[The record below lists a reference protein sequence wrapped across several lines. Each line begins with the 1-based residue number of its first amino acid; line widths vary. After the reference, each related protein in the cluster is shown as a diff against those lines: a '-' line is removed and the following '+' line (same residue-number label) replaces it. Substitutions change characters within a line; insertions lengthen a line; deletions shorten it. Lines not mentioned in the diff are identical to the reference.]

1 MPIIDILDSTVIKV
15 TIFLVFLSLLV
26 FEMRRGQLK
35 KLSGYLLFFL
45 SVIFMFTFKWYPL
58 VFNGPLNGDE
68 AFVYSTALTLLNVD
82 PIPFRYIDF
91 TTLGPVHNYFF
102 LIPQFLGFKVSFTGI
117 RWVWIASLILTLI
130 LTYKSLVNFY
140 GKRNSLLFFFYPFLL
155 WATSY
160 IYDFN
165 FFYNELTCSLFLSA
179 GLYLFSKNLR
189 ENEIHKN
196 LFDFL
201 SVILLSIS
209 VYAKPHAAL
218 FAFTIVFFIM
228 LNKLIKEGLSP
239 VYILKFIVSGFAFSV
254 FFLGFLYFH
263 DSLDEFFLFYID
275 INLGYGN
282 KIGLQERIFNAFVV
296 RSTTEPGLNYFVKH
310 LYLLLTL
317 TMPVILLL
325 RKRFWNIKSIFIVV
339 FSVVTIISISIPG
352 TNYGHYYNFILLSLP
367 LMIGYIGQELKG
379 FWQSLY
385 KWSLIVLCTIF
396 FMFSLRSHT
405 FRYDN
410 LKENERDYYTNLV
423 RTDVSKTLLK
433 KASEYKMESPK
444 LAIFDWRNEIY
455 IETGFMPATHYTMPE
470 RLIGGQVPDLEIVS
484 KTRKIYLDDL
494 KKNRPEF
501 FLVAK
506 GTTYSYWDMTLESMK
521 EMPNIYEYFVNNYSL
536 IGEQSEL
543 EIYIRNDYKGL

>member
-1 MPIIDILDSTVIKV
+1 MPIIELLDSTVIKV
-15 TIFLVFLSLLV
+15 TIFLIFLSLFV
-26 FEMRRGQLK
+26 YEMRGGQLK
-35 KLSGYLLFFL
+35 KWLGYLLFFL

-82 PIPFRYIDF
+82 PIPFRYVDF

-102 LIPQFLGFKVSFTGI
+102 LIPQLLGFKVSFTGI

-189 ENEIHKN
+189 ENELHRN
-196 LFDFL
+196 LFDFT

-218 FAFTIVFFIM
+218 FAFVIVFFI
-228 LNKLIKEGLSP
+228 LVNKFKKEGLSLA
-239 VYILKFIVSGFAFSV
+239 YIVKFLASGFAFSV
-254 FFLGFLYFH
+254 LFLGFLYLYE
-263 DSLDEFFLFYID
+263 SLDEFFLFYID

-282 KIGLQERIFNAFVV
+282 KIGLPERIFNAFVV

-317 TMPVILLL
+317 ILPVILLL
-325 RKRFWNIKSIFIVV
+325 RKRFWNIKSLFIVV

-367 LMIGYIGQELKG
+367 LILGFIGEELGEIWQHIYKSALLLLCTVFFSYSLIEHSNRYEDLKG
-379 FWQSLY
+379 KDKS
-385 KWSLIVLCTIF
+385 
-396 FMFSLRSHT
+396 
-405 FRYDN
+405 
-410 LKENERDYYTNLV
+410 YYNKLV
-423 RTDVSKTLLK
+423 RTDVSRSLIQMANELSIK
-433 KASEYKMESPK
+433 SPK

-470 RLIGGQVPDLEIVS
+470 RLIGGQVPDEKIIS
-484 KTRKIYLDDL
+484 KARVIYLDDL
-494 KKNRPEF
+494 KKNKPDF

-506 GTTYSYWDMTLESMK
+506 GTTYSYWDMTLNAMK
-521 EMPNIYEYFVNNYSL
+521 QMPDIYEYFSDNYSL
-536 IGEQSEL
+536 VGDQSDL
-543 EIYIRNDYKGL
+543 LIYLRNDHIKP